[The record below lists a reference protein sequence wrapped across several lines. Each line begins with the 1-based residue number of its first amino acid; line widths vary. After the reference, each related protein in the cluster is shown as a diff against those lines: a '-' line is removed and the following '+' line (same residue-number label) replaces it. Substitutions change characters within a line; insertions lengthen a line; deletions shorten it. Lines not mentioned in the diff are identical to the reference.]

1 VTARSAPDGEGET
14 VALVEAGRGG
24 AYAGR
29 FARHEGGLGMI
40 GEAGRVSLATVAVG
54 DPPPISL
61 DSLELPGIRLGD
73 PVAALAASVP
83 SALGRPA
90 LELAGLAAT
99 YLD

>member
-1 VTARSAPDGEGET
+1 
-14 VALVEAGRGG
+14 
-24 AYAGR
+24 
-29 FARHEGGLGMI
+29 
-40 GEAGRVSLATVAVG
+40 VAVG

-83 SALGRPA
+83 SALGRPP
-90 LELAGLAAT
+90 LELAGLSAT